1 MSPTSAYLFYPLLQV
16 RSFIPLRC
24 FQSQTLATH
33 PSTFIPFLHSC
44 ACSKI
49 SPALCA
55 YCIGRSL
62 AFLRQQSPLPPS
74 LNSQSAR
81 AHKREKDPSKQSTS
95 FFYNYSSREN
105 CFIFLFSLFFPTLAH
120 GCFFLFTEIEFRF
133 LVKFIIE
140 LI

>member
-1 MSPTSAYLFYPLLQV
+1 MSRFSYLQPRHTCLIPLLQV
-16 RSFIPLRC
+16 RSFIPRK
-24 FQSQTLATH
+24 FGIHSQTFATH

-55 YCIGRSL
+55 YCIGRSRL
-62 AFLRQQSPLPPS
+62 LKLHSTLPPS

-81 AHKREKDPSKQSTS
+81 AHKREKDSSKKSTLLFCKY
-95 FFYNYSSREN
+95 FFGEN

-120 GCFFLFTEIEFRF
+120 GCFSFSVR
-133 LVKFIIE
+133 
-140 LI
+140 